1 MIFVIILWIIGIVFC
16 SFLFLLFLGF
26 LCDKYDK
33 RKLKRAEEETAEL
46 IRICT
51 EPDVDKM
58 ISLLEKG
65 LDPNTKVKR
74 THEVYASDDDYD
86 FHPDIETVYEPLIV
100 VAQYNKPIQDLLVAY
115 GAKTME
121 ELKAEERA
129 KAVKAAER
137 FEAERLARVL
147 ARDAK
152 KAADIDKVK
161 AHLLLKA
168 KKA

>member
-1 MIFVIILWIIGIVFC
+1 MIFLIIFSLIVLFVWFC
-16 SFLFLLFLGF
+16 WGFSWLLN
-26 LCDKYDK
+26 LC
-33 RKLKRAEEETAEL
+33 LKWQLKVKEERNAEL

-58 ISLLEKG
+58 ISLLENG

-86 FHPDIETVYEPLIV
+86 FHPDIETVYEPLME
-100 VAQYNKPIQDLLVAY
+100 VAKYNKPIQDLLVAY

-152 KAADIDKVK
+152 EVSDIAKVE
-161 AHLLLKA
+161 AHLRLKA

>member
-1 MIFVIILWIIGIVFC
+1 
-16 SFLFLLFLGF
+16 
-26 LCDKYDK
+26 
-33 RKLKRAEEETAEL
+33 
-46 IRICT
+46 
-51 EPDVDKM
+51 M

-65 LDPNTKVKR
+65 LDPNTKVRR
-74 THEVYASDDDYD
+74 TYNVYGDYD
-86 FHPDIETVYEPLIV
+86 SAVPEYVDEPLIV
-100 VAQYNKPIQDLLVAY
+100 VAQFNKPIQDLLVAY
-115 GAKTME
+115 GAKTAE

-137 FEAERLARVL
+137 FEAERLARAL

>member
-1 MIFVIILWIIGIVFC
+1 MIFLIIFSLIVLFVWFC
-16 SFLFLLFLGF
+16 WGFSWLLN
-26 LCDKYDK
+26 LC
-33 RKLKRAEEETAEL
+33 LKWQLKVKEEREAEL

-86 FHPDIETVYEPLIV
+86 FHPNIETVYEPLIE
-100 VAQYNKPIQDLLVAY
+100 VAKYNKPIQDLLVAY
-115 GAKTME
+115 GAKTAE

-137 FEAERLARVL
+137 FEAERLARAL

>member
-1 MIFVIILWIIGIVFC
+1 MIFLIIFSLIVLFVWFC
-16 SFLFLLFLGF
+16 WGVSWLLN
-26 LCDKYDK
+26 LC
-33 RKLKRAEEETAEL
+33 LKWQLKVKEEREVEL

-86 FHPDIETVYEPLIV
+86 FHPDIETVYEPLIE
-100 VAQYNKPIQDLLVAY
+100 VAKYNKPIQDLLVAY
-115 GAKTME
+115 GAKTAE

-137 FEAERLARVL
+137 FEAERLARAL

>member
-1 MIFVIILWIIGIVFC
+1 MIFLIIFSLIVLFVWFC
-16 SFLFLLFLGF
+16 WGFSWLLN
-26 LCDKYDK
+26 LC
-33 RKLKRAEEETAEL
+33 LKWQLKVKEEREVEL

-86 FHPDIETVYEPLIV
+86 FHPDIETVYEPLIE
-100 VAQYNKPIQDLLVAY
+100 VAKYNKPIQDLLVAY
-115 GAKTME
+115 GAKTAE

-137 FEAERLARVL
+137 FEAERLARAL

>member
-1 MIFVIILWIIGIVFC
+1 MIFLIIFSLIVLFVWFC
-16 SFLFLLFLGF
+16 WGFSWLLN
-26 LCDKYDK
+26 LC
-33 RKLKRAEEETAEL
+33 LKWQLKVKEEKNAEL

-58 ISLLEKG
+58 ISLLENG

-86 FHPDIETVYEPLIV
+86 FHPDIETVYEPLIE
-100 VAQYNKPIQDLLVAY
+100 VAKYNKPIQDLLVAY

-129 KAVKAAER
+129 KAVKTAER

>member
-1 MIFVIILWIIGIVFC
+1 
-16 SFLFLLFLGF
+16 
-26 LCDKYDK
+26 
-33 RKLKRAEEETAEL
+33 
-46 IRICT
+46 
-51 EPDVDKM
+51 M

-65 LDPNTKVKR
+65 VEQNTKVKR
-74 THEVYASDDDYD
+74 TREVYASDDDYD
-86 FHPDIETVYEPLIV
+86 FHPDIETVYEPLIE
-100 VAQYNKPIQDLLVAY
+100 VAKYNKPIQDLLVAY
-115 GAKTME
+115 GAKTAE

-137 FEAERLARVL
+137 FEAERLARAL

>member
-1 MIFVIILWIIGIVFC
+1 MIFLIIFSLIVLFVWFC
-16 SFLFLLFLGF
+16 WGFSWLLN
-26 LCDKYDK
+26 LC
-33 RKLKRAEEETAEL
+33 LKWQLKVKEEREAEL

-86 FHPDIETVYEPLIV
+86 FHPDIETVYEPLIE
-100 VAQYNKPIQDLLVAY
+100 VAKYNKPIQDLLVAY
-115 GAKTME
+115 GAKTAE

-137 FEAERLARVL
+137 FEAERLARAL

>member
-1 MIFVIILWIIGIVFC
+1 MIFLWIIGIVFC
-16 SFLFLLFLGF
+16 GFLFLLFLGF
-26 LCDKYDK
+26 LCDMCDK
-33 RKLKRAEEETAEL
+33 RKPKISEEKNAEL

-51 EPDVDKM
+51 ESDVDKLRS
-58 ISLLEKG
+58 ILKKG

-86 FHPDIETVYEPLIV
+86 FHPDIETVYEHLIE
-100 VAQYNKPIQDLLVAY
+100 VAKYNKPIKDLLVAY
-115 GAKTME
+115 GAKTAE

-137 FEAERLARVL
+137 FEAERLARAL